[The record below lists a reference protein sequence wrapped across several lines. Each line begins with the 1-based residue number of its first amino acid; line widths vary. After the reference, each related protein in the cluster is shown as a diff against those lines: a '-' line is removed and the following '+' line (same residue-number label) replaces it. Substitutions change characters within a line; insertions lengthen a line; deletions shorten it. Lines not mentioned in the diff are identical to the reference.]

1 MGWVFNSFSFW
12 MDTIT
17 SHKNTQVKTLT
28 RHKYTSS
35 GMLKVWFY
43 ALCFLA
49 TTSSSRLFVAPDSLV
64 SFFPVSHW
72 TPATRWETA
81 TKCAAVPRR
90 IFYWC
95 CSLSTLICL
104 FFTHTRDRVR
114 SSKAANLYC
123 NCRQMLLFFLY
134 ASRLERMQPKG
145 RSKPKSE
152 TQQMAHR
159 TRTHTYTHTVRNVI
173 TIKAQHVV

>member
-1 MGWVFNSFSFW
+1 MCSVFLQQPLPAGCLLRLIHLFLFSPFRIEHQQP
-12 MDTIT
+12 DGRRRPNVQQYLGVAFTDAAAFP
-17 SHKNTQVKTLT
+17 L
-28 RHKYTSS
+28 SS
-35 GMLKVWFY
+35 
-43 ALCFLA
+43 A
-49 TTSSSRLFVAPDSLV
+49 
-64 SFFPVSHW
+64 
-72 TPATRWETA
+72 
-81 TKCAAVPRR
+81 
-90 IFYWC
+90 
-95 CSLSTLICL
+95 L